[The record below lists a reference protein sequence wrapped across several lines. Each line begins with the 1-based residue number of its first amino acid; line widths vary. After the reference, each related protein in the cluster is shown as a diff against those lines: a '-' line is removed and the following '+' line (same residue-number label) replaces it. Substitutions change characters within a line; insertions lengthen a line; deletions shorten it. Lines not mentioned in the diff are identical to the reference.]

1 MRIII
6 VGCGKVGYSLAENLS
21 QEDNDVT
28 VVDRCPAPLQKAGD
42 NLDVLCVRGNGAS
55 AKTLLEAGARDG
67 DILIAATSGD
77 ELNMLCCLTA
87 KKLGVKHAVARI
99 RDPEYASE
107 LSLLRN
113 DIGLDM
119 VINPEQ
125 AAAGEIARLL
135 KFPPAVDVE
144 PFARGRV
151 EMVELKIT
159 GDMAV
164 VGLSLQEISTQ
175 ISSSILIGAVLRG
188 GEIFIPDGAT
198 QMLENDTVYLIGQPS
213 SVYDFCRR
221 IGVYYQKIKTVMIL
235 GGGRLSYYLAK
246 YLGEL
251 KIKVKIIEINRERC
265 LELTEVLPQALIICG
280 DGSDDGLLQSE
291 NLGEMGAFVAA
302 TGRDEDNLIS
312 ALFAKR
318 SGVGK
323 VVAKITRL
331 NHPEIVQDMGID
343 SLVNPKQITTDLILK
358 YARGLK
364 NAVGNPMNTLYR
376 IFGGKVE
383 ALEFNADSSAGFLD
397 VPIRDLEIDRGILIA
412 AIVRNNSIIIPHG
425 NAVIRADD
433 SVILIAKDKI
443 CTDLGDMILSGGTSV
458 EL

>member
-1 MRIII
+1 MKIII
-6 VGCGKVGYSLAENLS
+6 VGCGKVGYNLAESLS
-21 QEDNDVT
+21 REGNDVT
-28 VVDRCPAPLQKAGD
+28 VVDRCAEPLQKAGD
-42 NLDVLCVRGNGAS
+42 NLDVLCVRGNGAGV
-55 AKTLLEAGARDG
+55 KTLLEAGAKDG
-67 DILIAATSGD
+67 DILIATTSGD

-87 KKLGVKHAVARI
+87 KKLGVKHTVARI
-99 RDPEYASE
+99 RDPEYAGE
-107 LSLLRN
+107 LSLLRD

-119 VINPEQ
+119 AINPEQ

-151 EMVELKIT
+151 EMVELKVA
-159 GDMAV
+159 GGMAV
-164 VGLSLQEISTQ
+164 VDLSLRDISDK

-188 GEIFIPDGAT
+188 GEIFIPEGST
-198 QMLENDTVYLIGQPS
+198 RILENDTLYLIGQPS

-246 YLGEL
+246 YLGDL

-265 LELTEVLPQALIICG
+265 LELTELLPQTLIICG
-280 DGSDDGLLQSE
+280 DGSDDGLLHSE
-291 NLGEMGAFVAA
+291 NLSEMGAFVAA

-312 ALFAKR
+312 ALLAKR

-323 VVAKITRL
+323 AVAKITRL
-331 NHPEIVQDMGID
+331 NHPEIIRDMGID
-343 SLVNPKQITTDLILK
+343 SVVNPKQITTDVILK

-364 NAVGNPMNTLYR
+364 NAQGNPVNTLYR
-376 IFGGKVE
+376 IFGDKVE
-383 ALEFNADSSAGFLD
+383 ALEFNADSSARFLD
-397 VPIRDLEIDRGILIA
+397 VPIRELGTGKDVLIA

-425 NAVIRADD
+425 DDVIRAGD
-433 SVILIAKDKI
+433 SVILIAKDRI
-443 CTDLGDMILSGGTSV
+443 CTDLNDMI
-458 EL
+458 